1 MMNMSQ
7 ERENSKFSSIEEIRE
22 TAYSILTDQFGE
34 DRANFFYGTSAG
46 SLTGASYR
54 RNRNALDELRL
65 RTRLLHGI
73 NEVDTSTKILG
84 KKISTPILVAPIAG
98 ASLDYNVAVKSCSDV
113 DTLCLIGYAQP
124 KKLIQSFSRAT
135 AQRVCW
141 IVKPLTNLDEI
152 KSCYAVAEEA
162 GCLAVGIDID
172 SGAGLQSGPALR
184 PSPNWSL
191 KSVEELSL
199 IRDFTTLPF
208 IVKGVMC
215 VEDAEHCVSAGAN
228 AIDVSN
234 HSGHALDST
243 QSPIDILADI
253 VDAVGGKVDVLMDG
267 GIRHGTDVLKAL
279 ALGARAVCIGR
290 PTIWG
295 YTAGGESGLTRVF
308 EILTR
313 ELERA
318 MKLTGISA
326 ASDVSKT
333 ILV

>member
-1 MMNMSQ
+1 MNMPQ
-7 ERENSKFSSIEEIRE
+7 EREKVTFSSIEEIRE
-22 TAYSILTDQFGE
+22 TAYSLLTEQFGE

-73 NEVDTSTKILG
+73 NDVDTSTTILG

-135 AQRVCW
+135 ADRVCW

-152 KSCYAVAEEA
+152 KSCYAVAEEV
-162 GCLAVGIDID
+162 GCLGVGMDID

-184 PSPNWSL
+184 PPPNWSL
-191 KSVEELSL
+191 KSVEELSM

-215 VEDAEHCVSAGAN
+215 VEDAEHCVTAGAN
-228 AIDVSN
+228 AIIVSN

-253 VDAVGGKVDVLMDG
+253 VDAVGGKVDILMDG

-279 ALGARAVCIGR
+279 ASGAQAVCIGR
-290 PTIWG
+290 PAIWG
-295 YTAGGESGLTRVF
+295 YTSGGESGLTRVF

-326 ASDVSKT
+326 ASAVSKT